1 MLSNM
6 CPKRTSILAMDVSLS
21 HLAVFLRLNGS
32 TLVSPAGKRFDLAKA
47 ALQSKGDSYGLSF
60 YH

>member
-1 MLSNM
+1 MM
-6 CPKRTSILAMDVSLS
+6 SILAMDVSLS
-21 HLAVFLRLNGS
+21 HLAVFLRLNSS

-47 ALQSKGDSYGLSF
+47 ALQGKGDSYELSF